1 MRTTLC
7 LPFAVTVAALAATL
21 GLAAASG
28 EASAETYRYRGKTY
42 VVTKRCDHDCVRA
55 RHLDPAGNY
64 RAYPD
69 WARAALSPKTD
80 GRRGR

>member
-1 MRTTLC
+1 MRTTLS
-7 LPFAVTVAALAATL
+7 LTLAVTIAALAATA
-21 GLAAASG
+21 GLTTVSA
-28 EASAETYRYRGKTY
+28 EAGAETYRYRGKTY
-42 VVTKRCDHDCVRA
+42 VVTKRCDHDCIRA

-80 GRRGR
+80 GRRSR